1 MPIEHVIFD
10 CDGVLIDSEAISMNI
25 DTALLAESG
34 VAMSVEEAH
43 RRFVGLT
50 FEAMI
55 EAVESEFRIK
65 LPDDISA
72 KKDRRMIEAYRREL
86 KPVAG
91 ARDAL
96 AAIALPKSVGTN
108 GPRARAIEALEITG
122 LWNFFDSI
130 TTFEDVA
137 NGKPSP
143 DIYLKAAE
151 RAGCRPERCV
161 VVEDSAA
168 GVAAGV
174 AAGCRVFAFTGT
186 AHDPAVQAA
195 KLLGL
200 GAEFAT
206 ARMEDIAGMIA
217 VRKRHAAL

>member
-1 MPIEHVIFD
+1 MR
-10 CDGVLIDSEAISMNI
+10 S
-25 DTALLAESG
+25 AE
-34 VAMSVEEAH
+34 
-43 RRFVGLT
+43 RGLT
-50 FEAMI
+50 
-55 EAVESEFRIK
+55 
-65 LPDDISA
+65 LPADLVRL
-72 KKDRRMIEAYRREL
+72 KDQRMIAAYRREL
-86 KPVAG
+86 RPVAG
-91 ARDAL
+91 VGEAL
-96 AAIALPKSVGTN
+96 ARIAQPKSVGTN